1 MNITIHHNTTYF
13 YEHFS
18 KKSIQLIRMTPQ
30 NLAHQRVI
38 FWQLNL
44 PNTSSRG
51 FDGFNNVCNLLT
63 LQQPHQEL
71 SVLAQGEVNIANGT
85 AYQIDDSLPALLY
98 LRQTDLTEPDAAILA
113 FCQGLQAAS
122 VTDLQGLSAAILQH
136 MPYQTGITHVGSSAA
151 EAFALQAGVCQDH
164 THVFLSC
171 CRVLGVPARYVS
183 GYIYTNS
190 TDHLASHAWAEAH
203 VDGKWYVF
211 DVSNQH
217 YAIQGHAQLAVGRD
231 YNDAAPIRGVRQG
244 GGLER
249 MEFTVH
255 VSTIDQ

>member
-1 MNITIHHNTTYF
+1 M
-13 YEHFS
+13 
-18 KKSIQLIRMTPQ
+18 
-30 NLAHQRVI
+30 
-38 FWQLNL
+38 
-44 PNTSSRG
+44 
-51 FDGFNNVCNLLT
+51 
-63 LQQPHQEL
+63 
-71 SVLAQGEVNIANGT
+71 LAQGEVNIDNGT

-122 VTDLQGLSAAILQH
+122 VADLQGLSAAILQH

-183 GYIYTNS
+183 GYLYTNS
-190 TDHLASHAWAEAH
+190 TDHLASHAWAEAY

-217 YAIQGHAQLAVGRD
+217 YAIQGHVQLAVGRD